1 MPCSVYDDYFDYT
14 DLPLISRSKNND
26 ILTGMGKLFVLSGPS
41 GVGKTTIHKRI
52 LERRPDIYFSI
63 SATSRPK
70 RKGEKDG
77 REYIFLTESKFD
89 EWIDKGLF
97 IEYARV
103 HGNLYGTPKRS
114 LEENLNKG
122 RHVLMDV
129 DVKGAKKLMELYPYG
144 IYIFIIPPDFEEL
157 KKRLLKRD
165 TDKNEAIE
173 NRLGTALEELRHKD
187 RYTYIIENRDLKET
201 VKKILSIIAKEIGAQ

>member
-144 IYIFIIPPDFEEL
+144 IYIFIMPPDFEEL